1 MLYFHFILRWS
12 LNMEIILIVVGI
24 LVGTLSGFFGIGG
37 GMILVPILLLLG
49 IDIKEAIAISIVQ
62 MVFSSIYGSYLNYK
76 KGSLIIGEGVWVGF
90 GGFVGGAIGAY
101 GSTFLSPKALEY
113 LFFSLLIFALYRLF
127 SAKISESNIV
137 KVLDRKILFIVGLMI
152 GIFAISLGVGGSILL
167 TPILVGFLHYP
178 IKKAVSAG
186 LFFVAFS
193 SVAGLF
199 IKLSSGS
206 IDMEKSLYVAIASLI
221 GVYGGIWLKD
231 HVSASNHKIY
241 LLIMYGIAML
251 ILMKK
256 IFLG

>member
-1 MLYFHFILRWS
+1 
-12 LNMEIILIVVGI
+12 MEILLILVGI

-49 IDIKEAIAISIVQ
+49 IDIKTAIGISIVQ
-62 MVFSSIYGSYLNYK
+62 MVFSSFYGSYLNFK
-76 KGSLIIGEGVWVGF
+76 KGSLILGEGIWVGV
-90 GGFVGGAIGAY
+90 GGFIGGAIGAY
-101 GSTFLSPKALEY
+101 LSDFVPEKILQY
-113 LFFSLLIFALYRLF
+113 LFFGLLLFALYRLF
-127 SAKISESNIV
+127 SAKPSDNGEV
-137 KVLDRKILFIVGLMI
+137 KTLSAVTLALVGFII

-167 TPILVGFLHYP
+167 TPILAGFLHYP

-199 IKLSSGS
+199 MKLTTGT
-206 IDMEKSLYVAIASLI
+206 IDLEKGIYVAVASLI

-231 HVSASNHKIY
+231 HVTSSKHKLY
-241 LLIMYGIAML
+241 LLIMYGVALL

-256 IFLG
+256 MFLG

>member
-1 MLYFHFILRWS
+1 
-12 LNMEIILIVVGI
+12 MEITLILVGI

-37 GMILVPILLLLG
+37 GMILVPILMLLG
-49 IDIKEAIAISIVQ
+49 IDIKTAIGISIVQ
-62 MVFSSIYGSYLNYK
+62 MVFSSFYGSYLNHK
-76 KGSLIIGEGVWVGF
+76 KGSLIIGEGIWVGV
-90 GGFVGGAIGAY
+90 GGFVGGGIGALV
-101 GSTFLSPKALEY
+101 SSSLSSEFLEY
-113 LFFSLLIFALYRLF
+113 LFFGLLIFALYRLF
-127 SAKISESNIV
+127 SSKHSEDAVV
-137 KVLDRKILFIVGLMI
+137 KTLNPSVLFIVGLFI

-193 SVAGLF
+193 SVAGFFMKFSTGALD
-199 IKLSSGS
+199 L
-206 IDMEKSLYVAIASLI
+206 EKSLYVAVASLI

-231 HVSASNHKIY
+231 HVSASNHKLY
-241 LLIMYGIAML
+241 LLIMYSVAML